1 MNIALISAGTLVGKK
16 EATWLTLL
24 NLAKEY
30 NKKGHHAVII
40 AKKHPKFPIYQKVDG
55 IKIYRVFGSQGILK
69 HFSRLMATF
78 VTLQKIKKKEGIT
91 FNVIHGFSSA
101 PLLSLELKIAQL
113 ATNKAK
119 IVHSIKSYSKSK
131 FGRKFFFFLHFANR
145 ITIPT
150 KSIIETLFP
159 TFPREK
165 ISVIRSNID
174 LKKFNPQ
181 NKKELKEKYGLSGKN
196 VILYYGA
203 LRKQKGVDYL
213 IQSIPIVRKINPNT
227 KFIFLIRSSE
237 TPEVFK
243 KYEDM
248 INQLECGDI
257 VELSYRDVII
267 EDYVS
272 MADAVVL
279 AYPNLIGTEGNPSC
293 LLESLA
299 AKTPVVTTS
308 LKELK
313 EIVTHEKDVLMAT
326 PGDITSLAENITRLL
341 NDSVLQQ
348 KIQQNGIIKAKEFST
363 EKIAN
368 QFLELYQ

>member
-1 MNIALISAGTLVGKK
+1 
-16 EATWLTLL
+16 
-24 NLAKEY
+24 
-30 NKKGHHAVII
+30 
-40 AKKHPKFPIYQKVDG
+40 
-55 IKIYRVFGSQGILK
+55 VFGSQGILK

-368 QFLELYQ
+368 QFLELYH